1 MTRSG
6 GAKCCLSAMA
16 LAGVLSVAAT
26 PVHAGDEAPAGPAPE
41 RPGMMFNRWEEDWS
55 VLADPRTP
63 REPFDELKY
72 IPLSPD
78 DPKVYLSLGLTV
90 RERFESN
97 DAIAFGVGHID
108 SNQYLISRVEP
119 HADLRLGAN
128 VQVFVQLQSDFAPG
142 KKTLTPVDQ
151 ERLGLEQAFV
161 AITEPVGGG
170 TLKVRVGRQQL
181 AFDLQRFIS
190 VRDGPNI
197 RQSYDAVWADY
208 EHGPWRVTGFYAL
221 PVQNSDAQ
229 AFADFSSDHLS
240 YGGLRIERHV
250 FGTSRLSFAY
260 ARYSNDNGRFLTVRG
275 KEKRDVLDVHFAG
288 AARGFDWDAEAM
300 TQTGRVAKD
309 DVAAWGFGSIAGYR
323 FRSLPLSPRVGL
335 QVDAASGNSDP
346 RGRRLET
353 FNPLFPNGYYEN
365 LAGYTGFVN
374 FIDVKPSVAIKP
386 FPSISLSY
394 GLASQW
400 RETTQDAVYLQPN
413 IPLAGTA
420 GRPGRFTGFDHQLIG
435 GWVVN
440 KHVTLSLEADRF
452 EVSDVIRRAGGHDSD
467 YVGAEFKFGW

>member
-1 MTRSG
+1 
-6 GAKCCLSAMA
+6 
-16 LAGVLSVAAT
+16 
-26 PVHAGDEAPAGPAPE
+26 
-41 RPGMMFNRWEEDWS
+41 MMFNRWEEDWS
-55 VLADPRTP
+55 VLANPNTP
-63 REPFDELKY
+63 KEPFDSLKY

-78 DPKVYLSLGLTV
+78 DPKTYLSLGLTV

-97 DAIAFGVGHID
+97 DAGSFGVGHVANND
-108 SNQYLISRVEP
+108 YLISRLEA
-119 HADLRLGAN
+119 HADLRLGET

-142 KKTLTPVDQ
+142 KAILTPVDQ

-161 AITEPVGGG
+161 VITEPVGGG

-197 RQSYDAVWADY
+197 RQSYDAAWVDY
-208 EHGPWRVTGFYAL
+208 ERGPWRVTGFYSL
-221 PVQNSDAQ
+221 PVQNRDTQ
-229 AFADFSSDHLS
+229 AFADYSSDHLS

-260 ARYSNDNGRFLTVRG
+260 ARYVNDGARFLTVRG
-275 KEKRDVLDVHFAG
+275 EEKRDVLDVHFAG
-288 AARGFDWDAEAM
+288 AAKGFDWDAEGM
-300 TQTGRVAKD
+300 SQTGRVAKD
-309 DVAAWGFGSIAGYR
+309 SVAAWGFGSILGYR
-323 FRSLPLSPRVGL
+323 FQSLPLSLRLGL
-335 QVDAASGNSDP
+335 QMDAASGNSDP
-346 RGRRLET
+346 GGHRLET

-374 FIDVKPSVAIKP
+374 FIDIKPSVSIA
-386 FPSISLSY
+386 PSKTVKLSY

-435 GWVVN
+435 GWTVN
-440 KHVTLSLEADRF
+440 KHITLSLEADRF
-452 EVSDVIRRAGGHDSD
+452 EVADVIRRAGGHDSD
-467 YVGAEFKFGW
+467 YLGCEFKFGW